1 MVATAGALAF
11 DIDQAQNLPRVSF
24 RDFVCE
30 TVKER
35 EREREGDVQ
44 LAHLGQVEL
53 WPNLRAR
60 VGGIGSPLATH
71 GLAGLRHRRESA
83 QRRFEARLGQQ
94 KTWRDGARHFLS
106 RNGLRTPRYRVQPVL
121 FALLFTATITLRGN
135 GE

>member
-11 DIDQAQNLPRVSF
+11 DVDQAQNSPRVSF

-30 TVKER
+30 NRDR
-35 EREREGDVQ
+35 ERERDGVQ

-94 KTWRDGARHFLS
+94 KSWRDGARHFLS

>member
-1 MVATAGALAF
+1 MILCVRT
-11 DIDQAQNLPRVSF
+11 
-24 RDFVCE
+24 E
-30 TVKER
+30 TEKER
-35 EREREGDVQ
+35 DGVQ

-71 GLAGLRHRRESA
+71 SLAGLRHRRESA
-83 QRRFEARLGQQ
+83 QRRFEARLGRQ
-94 KTWRDGARHFLS
+94 KSWRDGARHFLS

-121 FALLFTATITLRGN
+121 FTLLFTATITLRGN